1 MWILY
6 PRDDLRHASAARL
19 RPYPNRDA
27 GAPSP
32 ARQPVPLHRLS
43 KYRRRRAFGGK
54 APTNR
59 RSASCGSH
67 MNLPVNAPVA
77 QSEHANFV
85 GQPVL
90 RREDARML
98 TGRGRFTDDIQLPGM
113 AYAAVLRSS
122 YGHARMRFIDVSR
135 ATAMAGV
142 VGVLTEADLAGKV
155 GDIRPNWVVGNSLV
169 PRTRRSP
176 PARARH

>member
-1 MWILY
+1 MRLLY
-6 PRDDLRHASAARL
+6 SRDDLRGSSAARL
-19 RPYPNRDA
+19 RAEPNRGA
-27 GAPSP
+27 GTPSP

-59 RSASCGSH
+59 SPARCGSPL
-67 MNLPVNAPVA
+67 NTPANAPA
-77 QSEHANFV
+77 AHSEHANFV

-113 AYAAVLRSS
+113 TYAAVLRSS
-122 YGHARMRFIDVSR
+122 YGHAR
-135 ATAMAGV
+135 
-142 VGVLTEADLAGKV
+142 
-155 GDIRPNWVVGNSLV
+155 IRPM
-169 PRTRRSP
+169 
-176 PARARH
+176 H